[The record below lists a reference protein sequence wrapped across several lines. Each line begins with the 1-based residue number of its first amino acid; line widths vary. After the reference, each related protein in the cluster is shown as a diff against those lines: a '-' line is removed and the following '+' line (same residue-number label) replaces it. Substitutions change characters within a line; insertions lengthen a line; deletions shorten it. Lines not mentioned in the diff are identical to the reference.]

1 MNKIVEVAKSYVG
14 QEEIS
19 GNMGFKDFDF
29 NKQMKAVGF
38 YLGAPWC
45 AFFAKLV
52 WKVSGVPKEVY
63 DLVKPSA
70 LATMRAFVDAG
81 YKIHAEP
88 KPGYLVIYRKYVSNK
103 VTTAGHVAVA
113 CWGNSQEFYTVD
125 GNSNASGGREGKEV
139 VEKQREYRWKTTDG
153 LRLIG
158 FIDPYEKQKAA

>member
-52 WKVSGVPKEVY
+52 
-63 DLVKPSA
+63 
-70 LATMRAFVDAG
+70 
-81 YKIHAEP
+81 
-88 KPGYLVIYRKYVSNK
+88 
-103 VTTAGHVAVA
+103 
-113 CWGNSQEFYTVD
+113 
-125 GNSNASGGREGKEV
+125 
-139 VEKQREYRWKTTDG
+139 
-153 LRLIG
+153 
-158 FIDPYEKQKAA
+158 